1 MERPRIVVTLAN
13 PEGKSDVAIAE
24 DKNERYLQAVERHG
38 GQPIPLDER
47 TSEAER
53 RAAFEEMDGLVLSG
67 GEDIDPARYGQPRDS
82 RTVVDPGRDVLD
94 EESFRAAAA
103 RSVPIL
109 GICRGLQA
117 INVFSG
123 GRLVQ
128 HVDEHASR
136 PYRGR
141 ASAAARHLLR
151 VVPGS
156 TLSSLLGGTQQLEV
170 NSFHHQAVD
179 RAGLAPG
186 LRASGIAPHA
196 QGDLVEA
203 LEDASEDRWLL
214 GVQCHPERTE
224 SSPTEFGRLW
234 EAFIAAAR
242 NARTPV
248 RPPPED

>member
-1 MERPRIVVTLAN
+1 VDRPRIAVTLAN
-13 PEGKSDVAIAE
+13 PEGKSDVALAE
-24 DKNERYLQAVERHG
+24 DKNERYLEAIERHG
-38 GQPIPLDER
+38 GEPIPLDER
-47 TSEAER
+47 ASEAER
-53 RAAFEEMDGLVLSG
+53 RAAFDAMDGLVLSG
-67 GEDIDPARYGQPRDS
+67 GEDIDPARYGEARDA
-82 RTVVDPGRDVLD
+82 RTVIDLGRDVLD
-94 EESFRAAAA
+94 EEAFHAAAE
-103 RSVPIL
+103 RRVPVF

-128 HVDEHASR
+128 HVDEHAAR

-141 ASAAARHLLR
+141 AAEASHHELQ

-156 TLSSLLGGTQQLEV
+156 TLSTLLGGAENFRV

-186 LRASGIAPHA
+186 LRASGIAPHE

-203 LEDASEDRWLL
+203 LEGTDDDRWLL

-224 SSPTEFGRLW
+224 SSPAEFARLW
-234 EAFIAAAR
+234 DAFIGAAR
-242 NARTPV
+242 EARVPERSTP
-248 RPPPED
+248 